1 MSERRVLVVDD
12 EKNIRL
18 TLTQSLRSLD
28 LETDTAVNGEEALSK
43 VEREPYDLML
53 LDLRMPGMDG
63 MEVLRR
69 ARELRPELPVVI
81 LTAYGSVESAVE
93 AMKLGAVDFLQK
105 PFSPKEIR
113 DLASEVLARGK
124 LDAEG
129 ARDYATH
136 LQLAKR
142 LVGERKF
149 VEAGEHVRTAIGLE
163 ATHAEAFNLLG
174 ALQEIAG
181 ERDAALKT
189 YRAALSLDPR
199 YEPARAN
206 LTRVTSPWPRGKI
219 DLGSEKAEE
228 ES

>member
-1 MSERRVLVVDD
+1 MAGRRVLVVDD

-18 TLTQSLRSLD
+18 TLTQSLRALE
-28 LETDTAVNGEEALSK
+28 LETDAAMNGEEALSK
-43 VEREPYDLML
+43 IQREPYDLML

-69 ARELRPELPVVI
+69 ARQLRPELPVVI

-113 DLASEVLARGK
+113 DLCSEVLARSR
-124 LDAEG
+124 LDVEG
-129 ARDYATH
+129 AEDYETH

-142 LVGERKF
+142 FVGERKF
-149 VEAGEHVRTAIGLE
+149 IEAGEHVRKAIGLE

-181 ERDAALKT
+181 ERDAAIKT
-189 YRAALSLDPR
+189 YRAALSLDSR

-206 LTRVTSPWPRGKI
+206 LSRVTSLWPRGKI
-219 DLGSEKAEE
+219 DLGAAKDEGDA
-228 ES
+228 